1 MARAPKRRCALDPRP
16 RRKCAT
22 EAVRFLLTIYCF
34 LCFTSNSFDL
44 RVDNIYGRQARETYV
59 QDGVA
64 AATAEARAV
73 KVHGNDTG
81 LLPSE

>member
-22 EAVRFLLTIYCF
+22 EA
-34 LCFTSNSFDL
+34 
-44 RVDNIYGRQARETYV
+44 ARETYV

-73 KVHGNDTG
+73 KAHGNDTG